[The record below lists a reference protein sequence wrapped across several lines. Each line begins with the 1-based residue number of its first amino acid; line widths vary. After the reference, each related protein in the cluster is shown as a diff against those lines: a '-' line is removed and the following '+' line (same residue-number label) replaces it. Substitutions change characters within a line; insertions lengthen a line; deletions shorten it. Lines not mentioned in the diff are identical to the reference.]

1 MESMTIPTG
10 TGPNLRPIWQRAAL
24 WIGSFVALLYGIEAV
39 DSVMPANLDAAGVE
53 PRTADGLWGVVFAPL
68 LHADWAHLS
77 ANTVPALVLGFLVL
91 LSGIGRGVA
100 ATAIIWV
107 VGGLGTWLIAGSG
120 DTHVGASTLIFGW
133 LTYLITRGVF
143 NRSGGQI
150 LIGVIVLFVYG
161 GMLWG
166 VLPSAPWISW
176 QGHLF
181 GAIGGVLAAWVLSGD
196 ARRAQRTATA
206 GPLR

>member
-1 MESMTIPTG
+1 MTIPTG
-10 TGPNLRPIWQRAAL
+10 TGQTVRPIWQRAAL
-24 WIGSFVALLYGIEAV
+24 WIGGFVALLYGVEAV
-39 DSVMPANLDAAGVE
+39 DSVAPANLDAAGVE
-53 PRTADGLWGVVFAPL
+53 PRTADGLWGVLFAPV
-68 LHADWAHLS
+68 LHDGWGHLT

-100 ATAIIWV
+100 ATAIIWL
-107 VGGLGTWLIAGSG
+107 VGGIGTWLIAGSG
-120 DTHVGASTLIFGW
+120 DTHIGASTLIFGW
-133 LTYLITRGVF
+133 LTYLITRGIF
-143 NRSGGQI
+143 NRSAGQI
-150 LIGVIVLFVYG
+150 VLGGLVLFVYG

-181 GAIGGVLAAWVLSGD
+181 GAVGGILAAWMLSGD
-196 ARRAQRTATA
+196 ARRARRTTTA